1 MTMYLEHFG
10 LREAPF
16 RITPHTEFFF
26 AGANRGATLEAL
38 IYAITEGEGL
48 VKVTGEVGTGKT
60 MLCRVL
66 MERLPETVE
75 TIYLAVPSL
84 TRDEMLIA
92 ISSELGIDTHGAN
105 TTQLIRSLQ
114 TRLIALHAEGR
125 QIVALID
132 EAHAMP
138 LATLEEIRLLS
149 NLETGKEKL
158 LQIVLFGQPELD
170 EHLNLPHM
178 RQLKERIT
186 HSFGLAPL
194 PPRDIKDYINFR
206 LRAAGYH
213 GPDLFGEEA
222 LRIISEA
229 SEGLTRRINI
239 YADKTLLAAFAAGT
253 HTVGPDHARAAVAD
267 TQIVVASKSNPRRTA
282 VIGVAGLAAG
292 VALGIAAAVFI
303 PQLMAPAPAVATA
316 PPAAPSTSP
325 APAPAAAPSATP
337 AAPPS
342 AAAPSAASTRPDAA
356 SPAQASAP
364 PAQQAAASLPSP
376 SKQAAEPSQ
385 AASAAPPPSEPA
397 AAPKARD
404 RAAPRAA
411 SSPLLDARY
420 SAGLAL
426 LDGATERRYVVQLM
440 MTDARETGYLE
451 YYLAEA
457 ARTLSA
463 NDLFLYPS
471 GSADSPK
478 VGVLYGS
485 FQTRREATEAMN
497 ALPANLRQFR
507 PYVRTVEGV
516 KNDVRRGSAS

>member
-38 IYAITEGEGL
+38 VYAITAGEGL

-92 ISSELGIDTHGAN
+92 ISSELGIATEGAN
-105 TTQLIRSLQ
+105 TTQLLRALQ
-114 TRLIALHAEGR
+114 QHLIALHAEGR
-125 QIVALID
+125 QVVALID

-170 EHLNLPHM
+170 EHLNLPNM

-186 HSFGLAPL
+186 HAFGLAPL

-213 GPDLFGEEA
+213 GPDLFGPEA
-222 LRIISEA
+222 LRIISDA

-253 HTVGPDHARAAVAD
+253 HTVSPDHARAAVSD
-267 TQIVVASKSNPRRTA
+267 TQIVVAPKPSSRRVA
-282 VIGVAGLAAG
+282 IAAAAGLAAG
-292 VALGIAAAVFI
+292 IAIGYAGAI
-303 PQLMAPAPAVATA
+303 LL
-316 PPAAPSTSP
+316 APSP
-325 APAPAAAPSATP
+325 PAPAAVRGRRCAAPARDRRDARGRAPSS
-337 AAPPS
+337 PPC
-342 AAAPSAASTRPDAA
+342 AAAPRRTGHAGC
-356 SPAQASAP
+356 
-364 PAQQAAASLPSP
+364 
-376 SKQAAEPSQ
+376 
-385 AASAAPPPSEPA
+385 AAPPPRPGDLAAQAA
-397 AAPKARD
+397 AAPGPAPGRWPKPRTA
-404 RAAPRAA
+404 AAPRPTGPPTRWRIALFRRRSPSSRGPRAA
-411 SSPLLDARY
+411 ATWSS
-420 SAGLAL
+420 
-426 LDGATERRYVVQLM
+426 
-440 MTDARETGYLE
+440 
-451 YYLAEA
+451 
-457 ARTLSA
+457 
-463 NDLFLYPS
+463 
-471 GSADSPK
+471 
-478 VGVLYGS
+478 
-485 FQTRREATEAMN
+485 
-497 ALPANLRQFR
+497 
-507 PYVRTVEGV
+507 
-516 KNDVRRGSAS
+516 

>member
-38 IYAITEGEGL
+38 AYAITAGEGL

-92 ISSELGIDTHGAN
+92 IASELGIDTQGAN
-105 TTQLIRSLQ
+105 TTQLLRALQ
-114 TRLIALHAEGR
+114 QRLVQLHGEGR
-125 QIVALID
+125 QAVALID

-170 EHLNLPHM
+170 EHLNLPNM

-186 HSFGLAPL
+186 HAFGLAPL
-194 PPRDIKDYINFR
+194 PPRDIRDYIDFR

-213 GPDLFGEEA
+213 GPDLFGPEA
-222 LRIISEA
+222 LRIIADA

-253 HTVGPDHARAAVAD
+253 HTVHPDHARAAVSD
-267 TQIVVASKSNPRRTA
+267 TQIVVAPKASARRVA
-282 VIGVAGLAAG
+282 VAGLAGLAAG
-292 VALGIAAAVFI
+292 IAIGYAGATFLQPRPAAPAAAVASA
-303 PQLMAPAPAVATA
+303 PMPRAPAAAAEAPAPQ
-316 PPAAPSTSP
+316 PAAPSP
-325 APAPAAAPSATP
+325 APAEPASPPSGPGTAVSAT
-337 AAPPS
+337 A
-342 AAAPSAASTRPDAA
+342 
-356 SPAQASAP
+356 ASAP
-364 PAQQAAASLPSP
+364 P
-376 SKQAAEPSQ
+376 KAEG
-385 AASAAPPPSEPA
+385 PPTLE
-397 AAPKARD
+397 
-404 RAAPRAA
+404 
-411 SSPLLDARY
+411 ARY
-420 SAGLAL
+420 AAGHALVESATGP
-426 LDGATERRYVVQLM
+426 RYVVQLM
-440 MTDARETGYLE
+440 MTDARDPAYLE
-451 YYLAEA
+451 SYLAQA
-457 ARTLSA
+457 TRTLKA
-463 NDLFLYPS
+463 DEIFLYRS
-471 GSADSPK
+471 GSVDVPK
-478 VGVLYGS
+478 VGVLYGA
-485 FQTRREATEAMN
+485 FATRQEANDAMA

-507 PYVRTVEGV
+507 PYVRAVES
-516 KNDVRRGSAS
+516 VRGDIRRSPAT